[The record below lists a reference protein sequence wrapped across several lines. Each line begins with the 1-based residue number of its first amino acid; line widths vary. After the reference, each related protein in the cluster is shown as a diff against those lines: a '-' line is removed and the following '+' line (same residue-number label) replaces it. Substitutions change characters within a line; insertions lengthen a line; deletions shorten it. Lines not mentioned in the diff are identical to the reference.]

1 MLDRM
6 GGIDEGGGI
15 HIEQNG
21 LGSNICTNRY
31 FHSWWLRLDA
41 SLVRTRSDWAA
52 VDLLTF

>member
-6 GGIDEGGGI
+6 GGIDKGAI
-15 HIEQNG
+15 HIKQNG
-21 LGSNICTNRY
+21 LGSNICTDED
-31 FHSWWLRLDA
+31 FHSWWQRLGA